1 MICLVMRPIVV
12 LMMEVMVKSLEVIA
26 MYTKTIY
33 KVCMQPS
40 FPLFMLFMFVLVSY
54 LIWLSSVAHE

>member
-1 MICLVMRPIVV
+1 MFGNASYSGINDGRNGKELG
-12 LMMEVMVKSLEVIA
+12 SDSG
-26 MYTKTIY
+26 
-33 KVCMQPS
+33 VCMQPS